1 MEEVYRRGQKGKDKS
16 ALSSKSELFG
26 FFFLFST
33 PALLSLSLSLSL
45 SLFLSFLSSTP
56 PHLFPSSFAFLLFS
70 LLLPPVTRSPAN
82 IKSASPA

>member
-26 FFFLFST
+26 FFFRPPLS
-33 PALLSLSLSLSL
+33 SLSL
-45 SLFLSFLSSTP
+45 LFLFFPLHHP
-56 PHLFPSSFAFLLFS
+56 QLFPSSFAFLLFS
-70 LLLPPVTRSPAN
+70 LPLPPVSRSPAN